1 MPKHVI
7 VYDTE
12 TNGLPSQKKSLSD
25 PSQPHLV
32 QLSALLVNVDNQRVE
47 QSLNL
52 IVQPTNWT
60 IPDYVAEIHGITTDH
75 AKKWGQ
81 PCKGVLK
88 AFLNLWTSEDPPV
101 QCVAHNAK
109 FDRQIISIE
118 IFREFG
124 AMSLLNEWSGIS
136 NDFCTMNLA
145 KPIVGATT
153 KTGAL
158 KFPKLQEAY
167 KHFFD
172 EEFSNAHSA
181 NADCVATMQV
191 YFALLEVLK

>member
-1 MPKHVI
+1 MTKYAL

-12 TNGLPSQKKSLSD
+12 TTGLPSKKSSLSA
-25 PSQPHLV
+25 PNQPHLV
-32 QLSALLVNVDNQRVE
+32 QLSALLINVDNQRVE

-60 IPDYVAEIHGITTDH
+60 IPDRVAEIHGITTDH
-75 AKKWGQ
+75 ARKWGQ
-81 PCKGVLK
+81 PLNGVLN
-88 AFLNLWTSEDPPV
+88 AFLNLWTCEEPPV
-101 QCVAHNAK
+101 QCVAHNAQ
-109 FDRQIISIE
+109 FDRQIIAIE
-118 IFREFG
+118 IAREFG
-124 AMSLLNEWSGIS
+124 EGELLNEWSSIS

-158 KFPKLQEAY
+158 KFPKLQETY
-167 KHFFD
+167 KHFFS

-191 YFALLEVLK
+191 YFALLEALK